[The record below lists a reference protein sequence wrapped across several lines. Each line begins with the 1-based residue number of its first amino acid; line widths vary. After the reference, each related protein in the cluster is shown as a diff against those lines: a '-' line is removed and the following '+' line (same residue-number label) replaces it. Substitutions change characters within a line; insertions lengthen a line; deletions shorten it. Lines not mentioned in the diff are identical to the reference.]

1 MKKFIFLMVCL
12 MVAIESYAQKIKVA
26 CVGNSITYGAYVAN
40 RELNCFPVQLQA
52 WLGEEYEVVNFGVS
66 GTTALCEG
74 LYPYVETEQYRRSL
88 DYNPDVVIIKLG
100 TNDANHRNDKWRANF
115 GHDYRKLV
123 DVYRNLPS
131 RPRVILMTPVRC
143 FLQSNQDQVICK
155 EIIPVIEQTAY
166 ERNLDIINLH
176 NIFGDKWV

>member
-1 MKKFIFLMVCL
+1 MNIVSTNKLLFDIEFNDKNCDSILIEKLPNDDTMRIV
-12 MVAIESYAQKIKVA
+12 VA
-26 CVGNSITYGAYVAN
+26 
-40 RELNCFPVQLQA
+40 RE
-52 WLGEEYEVVNFGVS
+52 
-66 GTTALCEG
+66 TALCEG

-143 FLQSNQDQVICK
+143 FLQSNQVYK
-155 EIIPVIEQTAY
+155 
-166 ERNLDIINLH
+166 R
-176 NIFGDKWV
+176 